1 MFNNV
6 IMDIMN
12 VKQIFIIVFFIILL
26 ISGASSVWASDNST
40 DLNPQESDGDFN
52 ISDVDDY
59 ADAIINNSHQWSL
72 DENGNLVVVPSK
84 INVTSNDNGSQDNVI
99 DLRKNNGQM
108 SYSDLINLFKNNYSG
123 NLSDIIDLIKN
134 NSSIGDMPTFSSPDV
149 EKVLN
154 YLWDYHSNSFPSKD
168 IVIDYEKAWNAYCN
182 NPCGNGH
189 TKELRDFLEFVKENS
204 VKPVA
209 IESSDISVFYS
220 KDNVYKVRILNLA
233 NYSVGKDVNV
243 TFIFNGKKIN
253 AKTDDE
259 GYASFK
265 FNSQPGNYVV
275 KVFSGEKNSTNKIIV
290 KSLFKTNNIK
300 KTYNK
305 PSKFTI
311 QLIKRNGKSISK
323 QTVKVTFKGKNYYLK
338 TNSKGIATF
347 NIAKNLKI
355 GKHTIKITYNG
366 CVAKNEIR
374 VVK

>member
-1 MFNNV
+1 
-6 IMDIMN
+6 MN

-26 ISGASSVWASDNST
+26 FSGASSVWASDNST
-40 DLNPQESDGDFN
+40 DLNPQG
-52 ISDVDDY
+52 DVDGY
-59 ADAIINNSHQWSL
+59 ADAIAGNSHHWSL
-72 DENGNLVVVPSK
+72 DENGNLVVVPSN
-84 INVTSNDNGSQDNVI
+84 ITNITPNDGYSQDNVI

-108 SYSDLINLFKNNYSG
+108 SYSDLINLFKNNSSG

-134 NSSIGDMPTFSSPDV
+134 NSSIGDMPTFSSPEV

-168 IVIDYEKAWNAYCN
+168 IVINYEKAWEAYCN

-189 TKELRDFLEFVKENS
+189 SKELRDFLDFVKENS
-204 VKPVA
+204 VKPAA
-209 IESSDISVFYS
+209 IESNDISVFYS

-290 KSLFKTNNIK
+290 KSLFKTKNIK
-300 KTYNK
+300 QTYNK

-355 GKHTIKITYNG
+355 GKHVIKITYDG